1 MRYKLYIWFSHLCFF
16 RDKKVHIKINM
27 KNYKNALFY
36 FGVTGGFTALMYWI
50 IKKGKHLEGGK
61 KITIATIE
69 NGSWNDFI
77 ASMQHSFQ
85 DPLAILL
92 AQIIT
97 IILVAR
103 FFGWVFKKIGQPSV
117 IGEIIAGIV
126 LGPSLLGMYFPEIS
140 AALFPVESLGNL
152 KFLSQIGLILFMFV
166 IGMELD
172 LKVLKNKA
180 NEAVVISHA
189 SIVIPFTLGIGL
201 AYFVYNRF
209 APEGVK
215 FLSFSLFMGIAMSIT
230 AFPVLARIVQER
242 GIHKTKL
249 GAIVITCA
257 AADDITAWCILAV
270 VIAIVKAGTFVSSL
284 YIISLALIYVLLMI
298 FIVKPFLKR
307 IGDLYGTKDSI
318 IKPVVAIFFLVLILS
333 SYATEVIGIHALF
346 GAFMTGAIMPDV
358 PKFRTIFIE
367 KVEDVALI
375 LLLPLFFVFTGLKT
389 EIGLINDPYL
399 WKVTGFII
407 LVAVVGKFLGS
418 TLAAKF
424 VGQSWRDSLTIGA
437 LMNTRGLME
446 LIVLNIGLELKVL
459 TPEVFTMMVIMALVT
474 TFMTG
479 PALDLINYIF
489 KTKDVNDLEV
499 ILNHSK
505 YRILISFG
513 NNEKGK
519 SLLRLANSL
528 IKKTK
533 ETSTITVMHLS
544 LSDEMHQFNMED
556 KEKNSFIPIV
566 EESKILKQE
575 ITTIFKATIDIETDI
590 ADIANQGDFD
600 LLLIGLGK
608 SIFEGT
614 ILGKVIGFTTRI
626 INPDRLIDKFT
637 GKEGLF
643 ENSPFDERT
652 RQIISKTKMPIGI
665 LIDKDLQNVDEVFLP
680 IFCQEDSF
688 LIDYAQKLIYN
699 NNSKIMILDV
709 NGHVKTNFVL
719 ESAINSL
726 QQKYP
731 NNIGLTKDEIIKKE
745 FLAKQDLMLIS
756 HESWK
761 TLVDSRS
768 VWLSGIPSVLILKH

>member
-1 MRYKLYIWFSHLCFF
+1 
-16 RDKKVHIKINM
+16 M

-50 IKKGKHLEGGK
+50 IKKGKHLEGSK
-61 KITIATIE
+61 KITGATSE

-126 LGPSLLGMYFPEIS
+126 LGPSLLGMYFPEFS
-140 AALFPVESLGNL
+140 ATLFPVESLGNL

-189 SIVIPFTLGIGL
+189 SIVIPFALGIGL

-242 GIHKTKL
+242 GIHKTRL

-284 YIISLALIYVLLMI
+284 YIISLAIIYVLLMI

-318 IKPVVAIFFLVLILS
+318 VKPVVAIFFLVLILS

-346 GAFMTGAIMPDV
+346 GAFMAGAIMPDV
-358 PKFRTIFIE
+358 PKFRSIFIE

-389 EIGLINDPYL
+389 EIGLLNDPYL

-418 TLAAKF
+418 ALAAKF

-489 KTKDVNDLEV
+489 KTRDGVDAEEEA
-499 ILNHSK
+499 NHNK
-505 YRILISFG
+505 FRILISFG

-528 IKKTK
+528 VKKTK

-566 EESKILKQE
+566 EESQILKQE

-590 ADIANQGDFD
+590 ADIANQGDYD

-665 LIDKDLQNVDEVFLP
+665 LIDKDLQKVDEVFLP
-680 IFCQEDSF
+680 IFSSEDSF
-688 LIDYAQKLIYN
+688 LLDYAQKLIYN
-699 NNSKIMILDV
+699 NNSKIVILDV
-709 NGHVKTNFVL
+709 NGHIDSNFVIK
-719 ESAINSL
+719 SAINSL
-726 QQKYP
+726 EQKYP
-731 NNIGLTKDEIIKKE
+731 KNITLMRDKILEEE
-745 FLAKQDLMLIS
+745 FLSNEDLMVIS
-756 HESWK
+756 HENWK

-768 VWLSGIPSVLILKH
+768 VWLRGVPSVLILKH